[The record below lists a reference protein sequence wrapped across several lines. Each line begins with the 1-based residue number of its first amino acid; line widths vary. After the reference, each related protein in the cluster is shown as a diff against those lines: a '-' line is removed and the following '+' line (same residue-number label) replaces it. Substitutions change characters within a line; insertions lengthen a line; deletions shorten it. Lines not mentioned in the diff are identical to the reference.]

1 MTGIDIST
9 RDLEWDGCD
18 NVRDLGGLAHA
29 AGGKTA
35 HGRLVRAD
43 NLDRLTEAG
52 WQALWEYGVRTVI
65 DLRNE
70 EECRRNLAR
79 PDGLTMLR
87 VPFDAYAS
95 EEWIAQW
102 WPPGLP
108 HNMARYLEDYPKAI
122 NDFGAAIADAA
133 PGGIVFHCRA
143 GRDRTGMAS
152 MLLLRLAGVD
162 RETVAADWEHSIL
175 RLRRYFARDGS
186 PDIKDDYLGDPDP
199 DLLREIR
206 DHMTAFL
213 RDVEPAEYLGD
224 QVRARLLGA

>member
-1 MTGIDIST
+1 VTAIDIAT
-9 RDLEWDGCD
+9 RDLEWEGCD
-18 NVRDLGGLAHA
+18 NVRDLGGLVH
-29 AGGKTA
+29 AGGSTTTL
-35 HGRLVRAD
+35 GRLVRAD
-43 NLDRLTEAG
+43 NLDKLTDAG
-52 WQALWEYGVRTVI
+52 WQALWDYGVRTVI

-70 EECRRNLAR
+70 EECRRKVAR

-108 HNMARYLEDYPKAI
+108 NNMARYLEDYPEAI
-122 NDFGAAIADAA
+122 KEFGAAIANAA
-133 PGGIVFHCRA
+133 PGGIVFNCKA

-162 RETVAADWEHSIL
+162 RETVAADWEYSIL
-175 RLRRYFARDGS
+175 RLRRYFTRTGS

-199 DLLREIR
+199 ELMREIR
-206 DHMTAFL
+206 EHVAAFL
-213 RDVEPAEYLGD
+213 KDLEPEKYLGD
-224 QVRARLLGA
+224 EVRARLVGA